1 MSIILK
7 AAALAVRAHEGQKR
21 KYNGFPYI
29 THPARVAGR
38 VGILPGATEEMVAA
52 AYLHDVLEDTT
63 VTRAEIEEATNAQ
76 VGFYVDCMTNK
87 SKGTGL
93 TRIERKALDRKHLL
107 EVPAEVKLIKAI
119 DRIDNLL
126 EMSGAPA
133 DFKKMYAAESLLLA
147 DVLGSNPLV
156 DDLRAIAQKMK
167 QAAEKPRS
175 TLGEKI
181 NGVSE

>member
-21 KYNGFPYI
+21 KYNSLPYI

-63 VTRAEIEEATNAQ
+63 VTREEIEEATNAQ
-76 VGFYVDCMTNK
+76 VGYYVDCMTNK

-93 TRIERKALDRKHLL
+93 PRAERKALDRKHLS
-107 EVPAEVKLIKAI
+107 EVPAEIKLIKAI

-133 DFKKMYAAESLLLA
+133 DFKKSYAEESLLLA
-147 DVLGSNPLV
+147 DVLGTGSLV
-156 DDLRAIAQKMK
+156 DELRMIAMKMK
-167 QAAEKPRS
+167 ES
-175 TLGEKI
+175 TA
-181 NGVSE
+181 